1 MVKIIE
7 MGEITRPA
15 TTPLTSTL
23 FDHAEVK
30 DIASFGLRN
39 NEGLWPSY
47 NCMDTLVPSPTC
59 ADPIAPGG
67 VYNTFVS
74 AEWQPAFEFAVHA
87 GVMCASV
94 GLNRADMEAEVR
106 RVFAL
111 NEAKGVEAALVAN
124 RFVATGSGDPVQ
136 WAGAT
141 DVTPTAPVSLPVAP
155 ALLEGYAAANYAGVP
170 TIHMPRAAATI
181 LADRLVWVGGK
192 AYTLSGSK
200 VALGGGYDDETM
212 LDSGKWDLYATGEVF
227 VERSSTLDFNSFVM
241 PGDGSGVGSD
251 ENGLEPN
258 TMLSLVARQYRVAV
272 DCFVAKATGTVWS

>member
-7 MGEITRPA
+7 MGEITRPS

-30 DIASFGLRN
+30 DIASFSLRN
-39 NEGLWPSY
+39 NAGLWPSY

-106 RVFAL
+106 RV
-111 NEAKGVEAALVAN
+111 
-124 RFVATGSGDPVQ
+124 
-136 WAGAT
+136 
-141 DVTPTAPVSLPVAP
+141 TPTAPVSLLVAL